1 MKKNTPIAFFAI
13 LLGYFYGWGIR
24 IEKMKVNNINIRIDR
39 DHLIIWV
46 IFWVVDYL
54 FSLAISIGGGREIV
68 ITQYIFNAIIS
79 TVYFYI
85 CVFVIIIPYSSKS
98 ILFLILLLGSL
109 ITGFC
114 FIKMGIEN
122 VFRTNFYITQ
132 IEKNGRF
139 LAYFSYEVWR
149 FSTMTFYAYAYW
161 YYLKSI
167 QEEKQRRHTEEKLLK
182 AEIDFLKAQINPHF
196 VFNTLNF
203 VYNDVTKTNPTSG
216 DAILSLTKLM
226 RYSVESTK
234 SEHSTVAKEL
244 EAIGEYIHLQ
254 RIRFGESLALNY
266 TQSGSLLF
274 FSLPPLVLLSI
285 IENAFKYGIHDD
297 YSDPIVIDIKVSSQG
312 LGFLCRNKKRMDFQ
326 DKETT
331 AVGNKNIKRRLE
343 VAYPDNSVFKT
354 QDSETHFEVLLDIKW
369 KV

>member
-1 MKKNTPIAFFAI
+1 MSTYRFNKQVGITHSVIWISFWAIDFLFVYAMRWKQGVAIVPYFFTALTSVI
-13 LLGYFYGWGIR
+13 YFYTCTFFIILPR
-24 IEKMKVNNINIRIDR
+24 YKNNKV
-39 DHLIIWV
+39 V
-46 IFWVVDYL
+46 SL
-54 FSLAISIGGGREIV
+54 FSIMILVLVFAFGKFIV
-68 ITQYIFNAIIS
+68 EKTLH
-79 TVYFYI
+79 TDYFDTLVVKNKQVVSY
-85 CVFVIIIPYSSKS
+85 
-98 ILFLILLLGSL
+98 LSL
-109 ITGFC
+109 
-114 FIKMGIEN
+114 E
-122 VFRTNFYITQ
+122 
-132 IEKNGRF
+132 
-139 LAYFSYEVWR
+139 LWR
-149 FSTMTFYAYAYW
+149 FTTMTFYAFAYW

-254 RIRFGESLALNY
+254 KIRFGESLALNY

-274 FSLPPLVLLSI
+274 FSLPPLVLLSL

-343 VAYPDNSVFKT
+343 MAYPDNFVFRT
-354 QDSETHFEVLLDIKW
+354 QDSQTHFEVLLDIKW
-369 KV
+369 RVT

>member
-1 MKKNTPIAFFAI
+1 M
-13 LLGYFYGWGIR
+13 L
-24 IEKMKVNNINIRIDR
+24 
-39 DHLIIWV
+39 
-46 IFWVVDYL
+46 
-54 FSLAISIGGGREIV
+54 
-68 ITQYIFNAIIS
+68 
-79 TVYFYI
+79 I
-85 CVFVIIIPYSSKS
+85 CVSCFVKYYIE
-98 ILFLILLLGSL
+98 LFIA
-109 ITGFC
+109 TEY
-114 FIKMGIEN
+114 IKDI
-122 VFRTNFYITQ
+122 VYIRKQ
-132 IEKNGRF
+132 PW
-139 LAYFSYEVWR
+139 SYVGLDVWR
-149 FSTMTFYAYAYW
+149 FTSATFYSFAYW

-244 EAIGEYIHLQ
+244 EAIGEYIRLQ
-254 RIRFGESLALNY
+254 KIRFGESLALNY
-266 TQSGSLLF
+266 TQSGNLLF
-274 FSLPPLVLLSI
+274 FTLFPLVLLSI
-285 IENAFKYGIHDD
+285 IENAFKYGVHDD
-297 YSDPIVIDIKVSSQG
+297 HSDPIVIDIKVSSLG
-312 LGFLCRNKKRMDFQ
+312 LSFLCRNKKRMDFQ

-343 VAYPDNSVFKT
+343 MSYPDNSVFKT